1 MQVGNESIYTQQD
14 TAIVSLLTKEINEA
28 YNIINIK
35 LGSIHGSNELTAS
48 KKNYE
53 KFNKQLKT
61 SMLDSILKKVS
72 NTLTKRFGIN
82 IKLEYVKSNLTNLS
96 TVIMP
101 PVNYKTMNVALN
113 CLDDLFPKRQVNKTI
128 WETMAGDREKK
139 VYNIFNDLKN
149 GLNKG
154 NINIDLKEA
163 YITGLDDSLFVINID
178 LLGAIV
184 LDLTPN
190 ETTAIILQQIGKIFS
205 YIEYVTSTT
214 DATKI
219 LADTFLKERFGKSKD
234 PIESI
239 RLAIEATDTD
249 VKVDISTPIKT
260 LETLDTFILKTY
272 RMDDTRSNVKID
284 FQRLADQF
292 ATRFGIGEDVTSSI
306 IKLASITIS
315 KDKSV
320 KYISDNTESMILT
333 IFSVIAAVIA
343 TLLFSIVGLF
353 ILVTYITIKLVS
365 YALAMISRF
374 ISKFI
379 ALILT
384 TGNSDNVSMEDLPRR
399 LTRIKTELI
408 RELRTTKVSDTG
420 KELIIDQIDFVKDSI
435 KQLSEKISI
444 LGKFSNSSTSLN
456 YSKMEDINF
465 LTEQLQE
472 SELYLMQEKFNLK
485 G

>member
-1 MQVGNESIYTQQD
+1 MQVGNENINTQQD

-35 LGSIHGSNELTAS
+35 LGSVQGSNDTS
-48 KKNYE
+48 KKTYE

-61 SMLDSILKKVS
+61 SMLDSLLKKVS
-72 NTLTKRFGIN
+72 TTLTRRFGIA
-82 IKLEYVKSNLTNLS
+82 IKLEYVRSNLTNLS

-101 PVNYKTMNVALN
+101 PVNYKTMSVALN
-113 CLDDLFPKRQVNKTI
+113 CLDDLFPKRAVNKTL
-128 WETMAGDREKK
+128 WETMAGDKEKK
-139 VYNIFNDLKN
+139 VYNIFNNLKN
-149 GLNKG
+149 GLSKG

-163 YITGLDDSLFVINID
+163 HITGLDESIFVINID
-178 LLGAIV
+178 LLGAMV
-184 LDLTPN
+184 LNLTPN
-190 ETTAIILQQIGKIFS
+190 ETTAIIIQQVGKIFS

-214 DATKI
+214 DATKV

-234 PIESI
+234 PIDSI

-249 VKVDISTPIKT
+249 VKVDTSTPVKT
-260 LETLDTFILKTY
+260 LETLDNFILKTY

-292 ATRFGIGEDVTSSI
+292 ATRFGIGEDVASSI

-315 KDKSV
+315 KDKDV

-333 IFSVIAAVIA
+333 IFSVIAVVVA

-353 ILVTYITIKLVS
+353 ILVTYITIKLIS
-365 YALAMISRF
+365 YALALISRF

-384 TGNSDNVSMEDLPRR
+384 TGNSDNVNMEELPRR

-456 YSKMEDINF
+456 YSKMEDVNF